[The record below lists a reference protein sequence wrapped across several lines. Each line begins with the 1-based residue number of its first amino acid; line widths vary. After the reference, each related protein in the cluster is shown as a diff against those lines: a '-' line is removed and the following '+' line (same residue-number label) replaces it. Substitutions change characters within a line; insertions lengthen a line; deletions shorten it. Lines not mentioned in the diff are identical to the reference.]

1 MLRVRSIFAPVVI
14 VALIAW
20 FGVSN
25 HCALDAIARQK
36 MTSAVDCCPFHSHA
50 GKPQNHPIQ
59 PQNQKHSD
67 AQPCCKI
74 LRAIVANSAKD
85 PARLVIDLTNVDIPF
100 AKLVAFARPKISF
113 SSVALDTGPPGA
125 FSFAQLILQRSLRAH
140 APPFLA

>member
-1 MLRVRSIFAPVVI
+1 MHMLRVRSISAPAVI
-14 VALIAW
+14 VALITW

-36 MTSAVDCCPFHSHA
+36 TTTAVDCCPFHSHPV
-50 GKPQNHPIQ
+50 KS
-59 PQNQKHSD
+59 QNQKNSD

-85 PARLVIDLTNVDIPF
+85 PARLVIDPTDVDIPF
-100 AKLVAFARPKISF
+100 AKLVVFARPKISF
-113 SSVALDTGPPGA
+113 SSIALDTGPPGA
-125 FSFAQLILQRSLRAH
+125 FSFAELILQRSLRAH

>member
-1 MLRVRSIFAPVVI
+1 MHMLRARSISAPAVI

-36 MTSAVDCCPFHSHA
+36 TASVGDCCPFHSH
-50 GKPQNHPIQ
+50 PIK
-59 PQNQKHSD
+59 PQNQKQSD

-85 PARLVIDLTNVDIPF
+85 SARLVIDHLDSPF
-100 AKLVAFARPKISF
+100 AKLVVVARPKISF
-113 SSVALDTGPPGA
+113 TSVALDTGPPGA
-125 FSFAQLILQRSLRAH
+125 FSFAQLILQRSFRAH